1 MAIAK
6 SSGGTFEPVPQG
18 THPARCFAQ
27 ISLGTQHSENF
38 PDSFKVM
45 LMWELPEQVIEKD
58 GGETFPMVISKEY
71 TCSLNEKANLRRDLV
86 SWRGR
91 EFTETELAGFDVSQ
105 VVGAPCLL
113 NVIQT
118 QSTKGKTYSK
128 IASISPLPKKMAAEK
143 QVHESVKYEIESGRS
158 ETFQKLPEWVQKKIN
173 ACVEWNQQP
182 AKPASKPP
190 VTHQAEIAGDGPPES
205 DDVPF

>member
-18 THPARCFAQ
+18 THQARCFAQ
-27 ISLGTQHSENF
+27 ISLGTQHSDNY

-45 LMWELPEQVIEKD
+45 LMWELPEQVLERED
-58 GGETFPMVISKEY
+58 GPMPMVISKEY

-91 EFTETELAGFDVSQ
+91 EFTEAELAGFDVSQ

-118 QSTKGKTYSK
+118 QSSKGKTYSK
-128 IASISPLPKKMAAEK
+128 IASISPLPKKMQAEK
-143 QVHESVKYEIESGRS
+143 QVHASVKYEIEMGKGDV
-158 ETFQKLPEWVQKKIN
+158 FQKLPEWVQKKIC
-173 ACVEWNQQP
+173 ACVEWNTVAAP
-182 AKPASKPP
+182 AKAAPPAS
-190 VTHQAEIAGDGPPES
+190 HQPEAAGEPEN